1 MLKAS
6 LKSHWPPQVGRRPE
20 LGKEHARTLAGAGFI
35 APFTQSAHLDQ
46 FLVHAKAGTGD
57 AGCRRSFYGIRGR
70 ALRLL
75 QKANGGMLQ
84 NTVLTS
90 HKRQSFGDH
99 VAQTEF
105 SLR

>member
-46 FLVHAKAGTGD
+46 FLVHAKAGR
-57 AGCRRSFYGIRGR
+57 CRLQTQLLWYKR
-70 ALRLL
+70 AST
-75 QKANGGMLQ
+75 A
-84 NTVLTS
+84 TVA
-90 HKRQSFGDH
+90 KGEWRN
-99 VAQTEF
+99 VAKYRPHEP
-105 SLR
+105 